1 MPASVIVLFCLAAA
15 LVALFIGFR
24 VKLTRSREGKMLAFL
39 ALFALPI
46 MAAWTGFS
54 EQMDRAES
62 TKFCLSC
69 HVMEGFGQ
77 SLYIDDPSYVPA
89 RHFQNN
95 RIPRDQ
101 ACFTCH
107 TEYTMFGPVKAK
119 IRGLRHLYVQYIKG
133 PPQPAAI
140 KLYDPFPNS
149 ECLHCHLGARVFE
162 EAAPHNKTSDLLS
175 RIKSNQLS
183 CTSSGCHEFIHDVA
197 SLKDDKFWKAKQ

>member
-1 MPASVIVLFCLAAA
+1 MPASVILLFCVGATLI
-15 LVALFIGFR
+15 ALFVGFR
-24 VKLTRSREGKMLAFL
+24 VHLTRSREGKILAFV

-69 HVMEGFGQ
+69 HVMTDFGR
-77 SLYIDDPSYVPA
+77 SLYIDDPSYIPA
-89 RHFQNN
+89 AHFQNN
-95 RIPRDQ
+95 RIPRDR
-101 ACFTCH
+101 ACYTCH
-107 TEYTMFGPVKAK
+107 TEYTMFGPAKAK

-133 PPQPAAI
+133 PPQPEAI

-149 ECLHCHLGARVFE
+149 ECLHCHLGARRFE
-162 EAAPHNKTSDLLS
+162 EGTAHNKTPNLLS

-197 SLKDDKFWKAKQ
+197 GLKDDKFWKEKQ

>member
-162 EAAPHNKTSDLLS
+162 EAAPHNKTPDLLS

-197 SLKDDKFWKAKQ
+197 SLKDDKFWKPKQ